1 MTDAHEVRVLTT
13 HGVYTWCMHY
23 IVIRIKNIM
32 SSENPF
38 KNDDEREQL
47 RKKIASSLLSRL
59 QEDFF
64 FYKNFMKTISRVEK
78 DGKNISIDDSMFLI
92 DAILGEHEG
101 DVARIV
107 GKKPEEIMNFITEL
121 MQSDDIKD
129 AADNISLK
137 K

>member
-1 MTDAHEVRVLTT
+1 
-13 HGVYTWCMHY
+13 
-23 IVIRIKNIM
+23 M
-32 SSENPF
+32 SNDNPF
-38 KNDDEREQL
+38 KNNDNDDERELL
-47 RKKIASSLLSRL
+47 RKKIASSLISRL

-64 FYKNFMKTISRVEK
+64 FYKKVMKTVAKVEK
-78 DGKNISIDDSMFLI
+78 DGENISIDDSMFLI
-92 DAILGEHEG
+92 DAIIGDYED

-107 GKKPEEIMNFITEL
+107 GKRPDEIMNFITEL

>member
-1 MTDAHEVRVLTT
+1 
-13 HGVYTWCMHY
+13 
-23 IVIRIKNIM
+23 M

-92 DAILGEHEG
+92 DAILGEHED

-121 MQSDDIKD
+121 MQSDDIKE
-129 AADNISLK
+129 AANKISLK